1 MIFIEWLTVITN
13 SMSRSSRISSERNK
27 LRSHSYV
34 FVSLQDEEEP
44 QDTKFQIDGAY
55 IPRIFML
62 GTKC

>member
-1 MIFIEWLTVITN
+1 
-13 SMSRSSRISSERNK
+13 MSRSSKICSERNK

-34 FVSLQDEEEP
+34 FASLQDEEEP